1 MGFISLG
8 KIDKNLISI
17 VIGCIFCYLNRL
29 LNKYE
34 GTLLFKNVILTNI
47 FISFSVFLAGIP
59 CIILNMRSKGVKSID
74 IDKINTTITKS
85 FLENNYKGKKEEI
98 IKGKNRYII
107 LSSVLYCIQAFFFI
121 TTIKIKANCWIWYIL
136 ITSII
141 NILIFKVKLYKH
153 HYLSVV
159 IIILIEIIIDLFLG
173 NLQNDIRNNLLF
185 LLLRFLR
192 EILLS
197 LHFVLVKYKKEKK
210 FASVYEM
217 SLFNGIINLII
228 LGIFS
233 ILDYFFFGIDNYKE
247 YFNNFNTKELFV
259 ILGVMITQLSL
270 NLSLLFTIKNNS
282 SFHVFIIFVFGQM
295 AYINYTINSI
305 IIIIC
310 LIFVLFLSLI
320 FNEIIEINF
329 WDLSYNTK
337 INIIKRAE
345 LEKGNIMD
353 DDNSSYI
360 EKGDYLIELS
370 NEQNLN

>member
-17 VIGCIFCYLNRL
+17 VIGCVFCYLNRL

-197 LHFVLVKYKKEKK
+197 LHFVLVKYTMEKK

-233 ILDYFFFGIDNYKE
+233 ILDYFFFGIDNYEE

-337 INIIKRAE
+337 INISKRAE

>member
-17 VIGCIFCYLNRL
+17 VIGCVFCYLNRL

-197 LHFVLVKYKKEKK
+197 LHFVLVKYTMEKK

-233 ILDYFFFGIDNYKE
+233 ILDYFFFGIDNYEE

>member
-17 VIGCIFCYLNRL
+17 VIGCVFCYLNRL
-29 LNKYE
+29 LTKYE

-197 LHFVLVKYKKEKK
+197 LHFVLVKYTMEKK

-233 ILDYFFFGIDNYKE
+233 ILDYFFFGIDNYEE